1 MRKVKGMAFRRTFGI
16 LLAIGIFIAAV
27 VIFGVLPTLDFRKQ
41 RETLTLIAQ
50 EYGQTWR
57 QHDNESNQYTQYA
70 RLIDSQKSEFEQLD
84 AFLRSYNLKP
94 AVNGKTLTFSGEV
107 SAQAFSELL
116 SYFGNAYTL
125 EINRFNASNTEKMP
139 ILISEPKTTTFNIRN
154 LEVKSIQY
162 NEKLS
167 KR

>member
-1 MRKVKGMAFRRTFGI
+1 
-16 LLAIGIFIAAV
+16 
-27 VIFGVLPTLDFRKQ
+27 
-41 RETLTLIAQ
+41 
-50 EYGQTWR
+50 
-57 QHDNESNQYTQYA
+57 
-70 RLIDSQKSEFEQLD
+70 
-84 AFLRSYNLKP
+84 
-94 AVNGKTLTFSGEV
+94 VNGKTLTFSGEV